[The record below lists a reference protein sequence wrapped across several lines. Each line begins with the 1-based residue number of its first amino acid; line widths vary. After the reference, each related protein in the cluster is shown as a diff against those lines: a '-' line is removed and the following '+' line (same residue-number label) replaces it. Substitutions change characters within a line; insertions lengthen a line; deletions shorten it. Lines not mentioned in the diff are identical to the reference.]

1 MSVPS
6 PTPAFSKLLI
16 ALGGGPQ
23 ERTLEQL
30 FHDLGLGQEEY
41 FLTRLADAD
50 RMLRD
55 CGVDVQPRLQD
66 GPPDGVF
73 LLRVANVGGT
83 SEADVKERLNEGETA
98 SQEFKS
104 TYWCDLQRRIHQPNA
119 TPKQL
124 RSDDVRHSALKALA
138 GLLTTGGGR
147 LFIGVDD
154 AGGVLGLGPDLET
167 LQQNRR
173 NTDQLINNIKT
184 DIAQRFRDGNT
195 VNGYIRIEPVPVGD
209 ERILQLEVT
218 SRRTLSFLDSGKGS
232 HRLYRRQDNRTV
244 PVEIYELEEFQAWR
258 TDHILPSNA

>member
-16 ALGGGPQ
+16 ALGSGPQ

-50 RMLRD
+50 RILRD

-83 SEADVKERLNEGETA
+83 SEADVKARLNEGETA

-119 TPKQL
+119 TSKQL

-154 AGGVLGLGPDLET
+154 AGGVLGLGPDLEI
-167 LQQNRR
+167 LQHNRRKYRSTDQQHQNRHSTAIPR
-173 NTDQLINNIKT
+173 RKHRQRLHPHRTRPSRRRADTAAGSDFPADTIVS
-184 DIAQRFRDGNT
+184 RFRQ
-195 VNGYIRIEPVPVGD
+195 REPSAVPKAGQQDSSCGD
-209 ERILQLEVT
+209 LR
-218 SRRTLSFLDSGKGS
+218 
-232 HRLYRRQDNRTV
+232 
-244 PVEIYELEEFQAWR
+244 A
-258 TDHILPSNA
+258 